1 MHLSSLSSLFVALL
15 LVVFLPSQ
23 QPTEARSL
31 NNQADQQE
39 LISIISGLTDQ
50 ALSRSS
56 HVDSS
61 PASVSSSSS
70 ASSYDDNNS
79 NNNEDVVKDE
89 SALSENEEQSA
100 ISLMVYITILTVPI
114 TKLYLYTNFYS
125 LTNRTKS
132 SY

>member
-31 NNQADQQE
+31 NNQPDQQE

-56 HVDSS
+56 HVDPS
-61 PASVSSSSS
+61 ASVSSSSS

-79 NNNEDVVKDE
+79 NNNDDVVKDE
-89 SALSENEEQSA
+89 PENEEQAA

-114 TKLYLYTNFYS
+114 TISVY
-125 LTNRTKS
+125 
-132 SY
+132 

>member
-31 NNQADQQE
+31 NNQPDQQE

-50 ALSRSS
+50 ALGRSS

-61 PASVSSSSS
+61 LASVSSSSS

-79 NNNEDVVKDE
+79 NNNDDVVKDE
-89 SALSENEEQSA
+89 PENEDQSA

-114 TKLYLYTNFYS
+114 TISLY
-125 LTNRTKS
+125 
-132 SY
+132 